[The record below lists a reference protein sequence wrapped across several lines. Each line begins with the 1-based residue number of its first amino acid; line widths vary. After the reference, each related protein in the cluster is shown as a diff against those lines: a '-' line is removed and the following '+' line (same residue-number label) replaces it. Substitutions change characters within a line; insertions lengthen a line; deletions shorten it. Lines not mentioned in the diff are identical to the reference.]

1 MRESDWVPMATIG
14 GGEVVERVQDEELD
28 GLGFTSGATS
38 YQLTGLNLRLL
49 KKKKSILS
57 TVPCDSGGQGK
68 KENFKYD

>member
-14 GGEVVERVQDEELD
+14 GGEVDERVQDEELD

-49 KKKKSILS
+49 KKKKNPFCLLSHVILG
-57 TVPCDSGGQGK
+57 VK
-68 KENFKYD
+68 